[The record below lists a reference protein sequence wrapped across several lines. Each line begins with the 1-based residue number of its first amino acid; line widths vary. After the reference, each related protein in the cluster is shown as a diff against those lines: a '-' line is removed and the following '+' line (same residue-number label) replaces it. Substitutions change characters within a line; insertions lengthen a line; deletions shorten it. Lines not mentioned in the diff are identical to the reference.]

1 MHLLHAPSSQGTITY
16 LKSTKIK
23 GFQMSKK
30 TIVVCD
36 HIHQSGLDILA
47 NDNEIE
53 LINAADEPKDKL
65 IAEIIPLADVAITR
79 SSTDVDDA
87 FLASAQ
93 KITAVVRAGVGV
105 DNVDIPGAS
114 KQGIVIMNVPT
125 ANTIAAVELTLAHM
139 LSCVRQFPYAH
150 NNLKLD
156 RVWRRQDWYG
166 TELKDK
172 KLGIIGFGNIGSR
185 VGKRAKAFEMDVIA
199 YDPYIDPSKATDLD
213 IGYTKNFED
222 ILACDIITIHT
233 PKTEETIGMI
243 GKEEIARMKD
253 GVILI
258 NCARGGLYNEEA
270 LLEGLTS
277 GKIAMAGIDVFN
289 KEPAT
294 DHPLLDLDN
303 VTVTPHLGANTKESQ
318 RNIAIQAAENAIA
331 AAKGIAYPNALNLP
345 IKENELPDFVRPYLE
360 LIQKMGHLSAQVTK
374 SAVKSIKVT
383 AKGPVSDYLAS
394 MQTFAT
400 VGVLTESLADQVN
413 YVNAEFVAKERGI
426 ELTNEV
432 KPNTSGFTNK
442 VKIKLTTAD
451 STITIAGTVFDDAVQ
466 RIIEIDDYILDV
478 EPKGTM
484 IFFRNT
490 DTPGVIGDVGRIL
503 ADNGL
508 NISDFRLGRDNKQQA
523 LAVVRVDGL
532 VSKKVLDALSAL
544 DACISVS
551 HATL

>member
-1 MHLLHAPSSQGTITY
+1 
-16 LKSTKIK
+16 
-23 GFQMSKK
+23 MSKK

-47 NDNEIE
+47 NDNDIE

-65 IAEIIPLADVAITR
+65 ISEIIPKADVAITR

-87 FLASAQ
+87 FLASAE

-105 DNVDIPGAS
+105 DNVDIPGCS
-114 KQGIVIMNVPT
+114 KKGIVVMNVPT
-125 ANTIAAVELTLAHM
+125 ANTIAAVELTMTHM
-139 LSCVRQFPYAH
+139 LSCARTFPYAH

-185 VGKRAKAFEMDVIA
+185 VGKRAKAFEMEVIA
-199 YDPYIDPSKATDLD
+199 YDPYIDPTKATDLD
-213 IGYTKNFED
+213 IAYTTNFDD

-243 GKEEIARMKD
+243 GSKEIAKMKD

-258 NCARGGLYNEEA
+258 NCARGGLYDEDA
-270 LLEGLTS
+270 LVEGLKS

-331 AAKGIAYPNALNLP
+331 AAKGVSYPNALNLP

-360 LIQKMGHLSAQVTK
+360 LVQKMGHMSAQITK
-374 SAVKSIKVT
+374 SAVKSIKLT
-383 AKGPVSDYLAS
+383 TKGPVSEYKDSLL
-394 MQTFAT
+394 TFAT

-426 ELTNEV
+426 ELLSEQ

-442 VKIKLTTAD
+442 VSIKLTTAD
-451 STITIAGTVFDDAVQ
+451 GTITIGGTVFDDSVQ
-466 RIIEIDDYILDV
+466 RIVQIDNYALDV

-490 DTPGVIGDVGRIL
+490 DVPGVIGDVGHIL
-503 ADNGL
+503 AKNEL
-508 NISDFRLGRDNKQQA
+508 NISDFRLGRANKDQA
-523 LAVVRVDGL
+523 LAIVKVDGS
-532 VSKKVLDALSAL
+532 VSKNVLDELASLE
-544 DACISVS
+544 ACISVS

>member
-1 MHLLHAPSSQGTITY
+1 
-16 LKSTKIK
+16 
-23 GFQMSKK
+23 MSKK

-47 NDNEIE
+47 NDSEIE
-53 LINAADEPKDKL
+53 LINAADEPKEKL

-87 FLASAQ
+87 FLASA
-93 KITAVVRAGVGV
+93 KNITAVVRAGVGV
-105 DNVDIPGAS
+105 DNVDIPGSS

-125 ANTIAAVELTLAHM
+125 ANTIAAVELTMAHL
-139 LSCVRQFPYAH
+139 LSCVRKFPYAH
-150 NNLKLD
+150 NNLKLE

-185 VGKRAKAFEMDVIA
+185 VGKRAKAFEMDVLA
-199 YDPYIDPSKATDLD
+199 YDPYIDSSKATNLD
-213 IGYTKNFED
+213 IDYTKNFED

-233 PKTEETIGMI
+233 PKNSETIGMI
-243 GKEEIARMKD
+243 DSAEIAKMKD

-318 RNIAIQAAENAIA
+318 RNIAIQAAENAIL
-331 AAKGIAYPNALNLP
+331 AAKGISYPNALNLP

-360 LIQKMGHLSAQVTK
+360 LIQKIGHLSAQVTK
-374 SAVKSIKVT
+374 SAVKSIKVI
-383 AKGPVSDYLAS
+383 ASGPIEDHLAS
-394 MQTFAT
+394 LSTFAT
-400 VGVLTESLADQVN
+400 VGVLSESLGDHVN
-413 YVNAEFVAKERGI
+413 YVNAEFVAAERDI
-426 ELTNEV
+426 DMSIEV
-432 KPNTSGFTNK
+432 KPNNSGFTNK
-442 VKIKLTTAD
+442 VGIKLTTAEGII
-451 STITIAGTVFDDAVQ
+451 SIAGTVFDDTEQ

-490 DTPGVIGDVGRIL
+490 DTPGVIGDVGHIM
-503 ADNGL
+503 ASNAL
-508 NISDFRLGRDNKQQA
+508 NISDFRLGRDTKQQA
-523 LAVVRVDGL
+523 LAIVRVDGQI
-532 VSKKVLDALSAL
+532 SKKVLDELSSL
-544 DACISVS
+544 EACISVS

>member
-1 MHLLHAPSSQGTITY
+1 
-16 LKSTKIK
+16 
-23 GFQMSKK
+23 MSKK

-47 NDNEIE
+47 NDSEIE

-65 IAEIIPLADVAITR
+65 VSEIIPLADIAITR
-79 SSTDVDDA
+79 SSTDVDEA
-87 FLASAQ
+87 FLAAA
-93 KITAVVRAGVGV
+93 KKVTAIVRAGVGV
-105 DNVDIPGAS
+105 DNVDIPGSS
-114 KQGIVIMNVPT
+114 KQGIVVMNVPT
-125 ANTIAAVELTLAHM
+125 ANTIAAVELTMAHM

-166 TELKDK
+166 TELKGK

-185 VGKRAKAFEMDVIA
+185 VGKRAKAFEMDILA
-199 YDPYIDPSKATDLD
+199 YDPYIDPAKATDLE

-222 ILACDIITIHT
+222 ILACDIITVHT

-243 GKEEIARMKD
+243 GSSEIEKMKD

-270 LLEGLTS
+270 LFEGLKS

-289 KEPAT
+289 KEPAIH
-294 DHPLLDLDN
+294 HPLLDLDN

-318 RNIAIQAAENAIA
+318 RNIAIQAAENAIS
-331 AAKGIAYPNALNLP
+331 AAKGISFPNALNLP

-374 SAVKSIKVT
+374 SAVKSIRVS
-383 AKGPVSDYLAS
+383 AKGPVSEYLDS
-394 MQTFAT
+394 MVTFAT
-400 VGVLTESLADQVN
+400 VGVLTESLSDQVN
-413 YVNAEFVAKERGI
+413 YVNAEFVAEERGI
-426 ELTNEV
+426 KLEKEV
-432 KPNTSGFTNK
+432 RPNTSGFTNK
-442 VKIKLTTAD
+442 VKIKLTTAE
-451 STITIAGTVFDDAVQ
+451 SMITIAGTVFDDTVQ
-466 RIIEIDDYILDV
+466 RIIEIDDYDLDV

-490 DTPGVIGDVGRIL
+490 DTPGVIGDVGHIL
-503 ADNGL
+503 ASNRL
-508 NISDFRLGRDNKQQA
+508 NISDFRLGRDNKGQA
-523 LAVVRVDGL
+523 LAIVRVDGQ
-532 VSKKVLDALSAL
+532 VSKKIVEELASL

-551 HATL
+551 YATL

>member
-1 MHLLHAPSSQGTITY
+1 
-16 LKSTKIK
+16 
-23 GFQMSKK
+23 MSKK

-36 HIHQSGLDILA
+36 HIHQDGLDILA
-47 NDNEIE
+47 NDTEIDF
-53 LINAADEPKDKL
+53 INAADEPKDKL

-87 FLASAQ
+87 FLESAK

-105 DNVDIPGAS
+105 DNVDIPGSS
-114 KQGIVIMNVPT
+114 KQGIVVMNVPT
-125 ANTIAAVELTLAHM
+125 ANTIAAVELTMTHM
-139 LSCVRQFPYAH
+139 LSCVRTFPYAH
-150 NNLKLD
+150 NNLKVD

-185 VGKRAKAFEMDVIA
+185 VGKRAKAFEMDVLA
-199 YDPYIDPSKATDLD
+199 YDPYIDASKATDLE

-233 PKTEETIGMI
+233 PKNSETIGMI
-243 GKEEIARMKD
+243 GKEEIAKMKD

-258 NCARGGLYNEEA
+258 NCARGGLYDEEA
-270 LLEGLTS
+270 LVEGLKS

-318 RNIAIQAAENAIA
+318 KNIAIQAAENAIL

-360 LIQKMGHLSAQVTK
+360 LVQKMGHMSAQVLK

-383 AKGPVSDYLAS
+383 AQGDVADYLES
-394 MQTFAT
+394 MGTFAT
-400 VGVLTESLADQVN
+400 VGVLTESVGDQIN
-413 YVNAEFVAKERGI
+413 YVNAEFVAQERGI
-426 ELTNEV
+426 EVAKESKVNS
-432 KPNTSGFTNK
+432 SGLTNK
-442 VKIKLTTAD
+442 VAVKLTTQEGI
-451 STITIAGTVFDDAVQ
+451 ITIAGTVFDGSVQ
-466 RIIEIDDYILDV
+466 RIIEIDDYIVDV

-490 DTPGVIGDVGRIL
+490 DVPGVIGDVGTIM
-503 ADNGL
+503 AKYGL
-508 NISDFRLGRDNKQQA
+508 NISDFRLGRDSKQQA
-523 LAVVRVDGL
+523 LAVVRVDAPVTKEL
-532 VSKKVLDALSAL
+532 LDALASL
-544 DACISVS
+544 EACISVT

>member
-1 MHLLHAPSSQGTITY
+1 
-16 LKSTKIK
+16 
-23 GFQMSKK
+23 MSKK

-36 HIHQSGLDILA
+36 HIHQTGLDILA
-47 NDNEIE
+47 NDSEIE

-65 IAEIIPLADVAITR
+65 ISEIIPLADVAITR

-87 FLASAQ
+87 FLAAAK

-105 DNVDIPGAS
+105 DNVDIPGSS

-125 ANTIAAVELTLAHM
+125 ANTMAAVELTMAHL
-139 LSCVRQFPYAH
+139 LSCVRKFPYAH

-172 KLGIIGFGNIGSR
+172 KLGVIGFGNIGSR
-185 VGKRAKAFEMDVIA
+185 VGKRAKAFEMDVLA
-199 YDPYIDPSKATDLD
+199 YDPYIDPSKVTDLD
-213 IGYTKNFED
+213 ATYTKNFDD

-233 PKTEETIGMI
+233 PKNQETIGMI
-243 GKEEIARMKD
+243 GTEEIAKMKD

-258 NCARGGLYNEEA
+258 NCARGGLYDEDA
-270 LLEGLTS
+270 LLEGLKS

-294 DHPLLDLDN
+294 DHPLLDLNN

-318 RNIAIQAAENAIA
+318 KNIAIQAAENAIA
-331 AAKGIAYPNALNLP
+331 AAKGISYPNALNLP

-360 LIQKMGHLSAQVTK
+360 LIQKMGHLSAQITK

-383 AKGPVSDYLAS
+383 AEGPVAEYIES
-394 MQTFAT
+394 MGTFAT
-400 VGVLTESLADQVN
+400 VGVLMESVGDTVN
-413 YVNAEFVAKERGI
+413 YVNVEFVAEDRDIEILKEA
-426 ELTNEV
+426 

-442 VKIKLTTAD
+442 VAIKLTTVE
-451 STITIAGTVFDDAVQ
+451 SIITIGGTVFDDTVQ
-466 RIIEIDDYILDV
+466 RIIEIDDYTLDV

-490 DTPGVIGDVGRIL
+490 DTPGVIGDVGHIL
-503 ADNGL
+503 ASNEL
-508 NISDFRLGRDNKQQA
+508 NISDFRLGRDNKKQA
-523 LAVVRVDGL
+523 LAIVRVDGQI
-532 VSKKVLDALSAL
+532 SKKVLDELSSL
-544 DACISVS
+544 EACISVS
-551 HATL
+551 YATL